1 MGKMKRFVDME
12 YQRPDFEAEK
22 AARRQYVEQIE
33 QAKSK
38 EELVDVIV
46 KEDERSRMMWT
57 MYDLAY
63 IRNTIDT
70 TDPFYE
76 QEMSNFYK
84 EIGELSL
91 LGQQAEEAVLRSPYR
106 GEIWPAASS
115 GHGDRIKTDVTER
128 GGRFDGGIQ
137 TVPGI

>member
-1 MGKMKRFVDME
+1 MKRFVDME

-91 LGQQAEEAVLRSPYR
+91 LGQQAEEGFSAP
-106 GEIWPAASS
+106 
-115 GHGDRIKTDVTER
+115 RIKAVSRRNLARCLFGTWRQD
-128 GGRFDGGIQ
+128 
-137 TVPGI
+137 

>member
-1 MGKMKRFVDME
+1 MKRFVDME

-76 QEMSNFYK
+76 QEMSN
-84 EIGELSL
+84 L
-91 LGQQAEEAVLRSPYR
+91 LQRDR
-106 GEIWPAASS
+106 GTVSS
-115 GHGDRIKTDVTER
+115 GTAGR
-128 GGRFDGGIQ
+128 GSGSPLP
-137 TVPGI
+137 V

>member
-1 MGKMKRFVDME
+1 MKRFVDME

-76 QEMSNFYK
+76 QEMSNFTK
-84 EIGELSL
+84 
-91 LGQQAEEAVLRSPYR
+91 RSGNCLFWDSRQRKRFSAP
-106 GEIWPAASS
+106 
-115 GHGDRIKTDVTER
+115 RIKAVSRRNLARCLFGTWRQD
-128 GGRFDGGIQ
+128 
-137 TVPGI
+137 

>member
-1 MGKMKRFVDME
+1 MKRFVDME

-63 IRNTIDT
+63 IRNNCLFCDSRQRKRFSAPSI
-70 TDPFYE
+70 
-76 QEMSNFYK
+76 K
-84 EIGELSL
+84 
-91 LGQQAEEAVLRSPYR
+91 AVSRRNLARCLFGTWR
-106 GEIWPAASS
+106 Q
-115 GHGDRIKTDVTER
+115 D
-128 GGRFDGGIQ
+128 
-137 TVPGI
+137 